1 MSRVTILAVVTI
13 VLAFAVVDVRPAPA
27 PFLKRRPRLPVG
39 RWEVKFANGVVET
52 CVVNKDGTIS
62 VSEPAR
68 SSAGKAVVKD
78 GASVLTFD
86 DSRVERWTAKNGELV
101 VEHWFPASA
110 YPAGRSVVGAARRVA
125 KGPAPGR

>member
-1 MSRVTILAVVTI
+1 MSRVTILAVVAVI
-13 VLAFAVVDVRPAPA
+13 LAFAGADVRPAPA
-27 PFLKRRPRLPVG
+27 PFLKRPARLPVG

-62 VSEPAR
+62 VSEPLR
-68 SSAGKAVVKD
+68 SSAGKAMVKD

-86 DSRVERWTAKNGELV
+86 DSRVERWTERGRELV

-110 YPAGRSVVGAARRVA
+110 YPAGRSVVGAARRLS
-125 KGPAPGR
+125 KMPPLR